1 MSNCISKKIALK
13 LMRKYKRKYIA
24 CKRRCQRKRKKILK
38 TEMYNFYTVS
48 NGDKRIFTDSDGIK
62 DYCSK
67 GIPDPKK
74 YSLINLYING
84 VLQPPNIYKVKRGFL
99 KIKSGDLPQKG
110 VPIILQFI
118 RILQG

>member
-1 MSNCISKKIALK
+1 
-13 LMRKYKRKYIA
+13 MRKYKRKYIA

-38 TEMYNFYTVS
+38 TKVSYYYTVS

-62 DYCSK
+62 GYGSK
-67 GIPDPKK
+67 RIPDPKM

-84 VLQPPNIYKVKRGFL
+84 VLQPPNIYKVKRGL
-99 KIKSGDLPQKG
+99 LIIRSGELPQKG